1 MPNVGLELVSV
12 SKSFGGR
19 EVVDRLSLRLPKGK
33 LLTLLGPSGCGKTT
47 MLRMI
52 AGFVEPSS
60 GQVFIDGEDVTRV
73 LPERRPTSI
82 MFQSYALFPH
92 MTVFENVAFGL
103 QLRRVRGAEMRRRVT
118 ELLELVHLETFM
130 ERYPGQLSGG
140 QQQRTALARSLV
152 IGPKVLLLDEPFAAL
167 DRDLRERMQI
177 ELRKLQQELGI
188 TMVVVTHDQHEAMVL
203 SDYVA
208 VMNEGRIDQLDEPSV
223 IYNRPRTRFV
233 AGFMGIPNILPAKLD
248 RSVARTSIALGS
260 FVLPFMAE
268 DVPAGTDN
276 AVTIA
281 LRREEI
287 LLRPVGTK
295 TQPDQGKLTG
305 TVRFA
310 RQIGSQTAYEVETD
324 AGHIH
329 VLSARQEFTPDT
341 GTEVALIIPVEH
353 IVAVTP

>member
-1 MPNVGLELVSV
+1 MGLELVSV

-19 EVVDRLSLRLPKGK
+19 EVVDHLSLRLPKGK

-60 GQVFIDGEDVTRV
+60 GQIFIDDEDVTRV

-103 QLRRVRGAEMRRRVT
+103 QLRGVRGAEMRRRVT

-140 QQQRTALARSLV
+140 QQQRTALARSLI

-248 RSVARTSIALGS
+248 RSAARTSISLGS

-268 DVPAGTDN
+268 DVPAGTDGV
-276 AVTIA
+276 VTIA

-287 LLRPVGTK
+287 LLCPVGTK

-305 TVRFA
+305 TIRFA
-310 RQIGSQTAYEVETD
+310 RQIGSQIAYEVETD
-324 AGHIH
+324 AGQIH

-341 GTEVALIIPVEH
+341 GTEVALVIPVEH